1 MTQMSKF
8 KVLDMTCGHCE
19 MTIKKEFSKLYT
31 DAKIEINLTDK
42 TIITEN
48 LEDEKVI
55 SLLKD
60 IGFNPEK
67 VK

>member
-1 MTQMSKF
+1 
-8 KVLDMTCGHCE
+8 
-19 MTIKKEFSKLYT
+19 MTIKKEFSKLYA

-42 TIITEN
+42 TIRTEN
-48 LEDEKVI
+48 LEDEQVI

-60 IGFNPEK
+60 IGFTPEK